1 MKKKKCL
8 FSRQE
13 EEKVREESD
22 IILKPGKSTAEIQAM
37 NVNCSAENRR
47 MSPFLAEVTEF

>member
-1 MKKKKCL
+1 MKKKCL